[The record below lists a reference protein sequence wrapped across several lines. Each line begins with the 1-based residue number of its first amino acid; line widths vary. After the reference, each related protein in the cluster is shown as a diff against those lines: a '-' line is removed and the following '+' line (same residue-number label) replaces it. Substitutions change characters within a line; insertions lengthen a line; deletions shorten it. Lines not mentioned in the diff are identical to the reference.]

1 MFLRGQDNLDVISPI
16 NVALEVDVV
25 EVWVDDSEMLFDIY
39 YKISE
44 IHECL
49 STSVSKNIFAEL
61 IKIIYQIPDGILLW
75 EKHDIL

>member
-1 MFLRGQDNLDVISPI
+1 M
-16 NVALEVDVV
+16 DVV

-39 YKISE
+39 HMFFE

-61 IKIIYQIPDGILLW
+61 IKIIYQIPDGILLR

>member
-1 MFLRGQDNLDVISPI
+1 MSLM

-25 EVWVDDSEMLFDIY
+25 EVWVDDSEMPFDIY
-39 YKISE
+39 HKISE

-49 STSVSKNIFAEL
+49 STSVSNNIFFEL
-61 IKIIYQIPDGILLW
+61 IIIIKQIPDAILLR